1 MYRKKHNTTKRI
13 FLHKKR
19 NMRSKLFRGGSGP
32 HTQELN
38 KDSNYPAVY
47 GIDNKAVLY
56 PISKYGVPAGFF
68 DPPVNSN
75 GPDGYG
81 PINGPYLGMGGKRS
95 RRRRTMRKSR
105 KSKSKSKSMKS
116 KSMRKSNRNM
126 RKGKRSM
133 RKFRGGG
140 NPSPLLPQTIVNAG
154 RGLMESVYE
163 TANGFSGVTNSA
175 SLDPMPYRSHPI
187 DEDVRYLRTDF
198 PNVAQNYNKA
208 DNYVSSI

>member
-1 MYRKKHNTTKRI
+1 MYRKKHNNTKRI
-13 FLHKKR
+13 FLRKKR
-19 NMRSKLFRGGSGP
+19 SMRSKLFRGGSGHGP

-56 PISKYGVPAGFF
+56 PISKYGVPSGLF
-68 DPPVNSN
+68 DPPANSN

-95 RRRRTMRKSR
+95 KRRRTMRKSR
-105 KSKSKSKSMKS
+105 KSKRTMRRRMKSRRKSMH
-116 KSMRKSNRNM
+116 RR
-126 RKGKRSM
+126 
-133 RKFRGGG
+133 FRGGG
-140 NPSPLLPQTIVNAG
+140 SPSPLLPQTIVNAG
-154 RGLMESVYE
+154 RGLMHSVYE
-163 TANGFSGVTNSA
+163 TANGFNGDTNNA

-208 DNYVSSI
+208 DNYVTGAF

>member
-1 MYRKKHNTTKRI
+1 MYRKKHNNTKRI
-13 FLHKKR
+13 FLRKKR
-19 NMRSKLFRGGSGP
+19 TMRSKLFRGGSGHGP

-56 PISKYGVPAGFF
+56 PISKYGVPSGLF
-68 DPPVNSN
+68 DPAVNSN

-81 PINGPYLGMGGKRS
+81 PINGPYLGIGGKRS
-95 RRRRTMRKSR
+95 SRKR
-105 KSKSKSKSMKS
+105 KSKRRSNSKRMKSKSMKS
-116 KSMRKSNRNM
+116 RRMKSRRKSMH
-126 RKGKRSM
+126 

-140 NPSPLLPQTIVNAG
+140 SPSPLLPQTVVNAG

-163 TANGFSGVTNSA
+163 TANGFSGVTNNA
-175 SLDPMPYRSHPI
+175 SLDPMPYRSQPI

-198 PNVAQNYNKA
+198 PNVAQNYSKA
-208 DNYVSSI
+208 DNYVSNAF

>member
-13 FLHKKR
+13 FLRKKKS
-19 NMRSKLFRGGSGP
+19 MRSKLFRGGSGHGP
-32 HTQELN
+32 HTQDLN

-95 RRRRTMRKSR
+95 RRRRTMRKR
-105 KSKSKSKSMKS
+105 RTNSKRT
-116 KSMRKSNRNM
+116 MRKSNRNM
-126 RKGKRSM
+126 RKGKRSS

-163 TANGFSGVTNSA
+163 TANGFSGHTNNP
-175 SLDPMPYRSHPI
+175 SLDPMPYRSQPI

-198 PNVAQNYNKA
+198 PNVAQDYNKA